1 MLKRVGAVILAAGL
15 SQRMGQQ
22 KLLLPLN
29 GKVLLAHVLTTA
41 KQLVWADCIAVIG
54 EPQQRLAQVCSQ
66 HHIRWIFNPARAEGQ
81 TSSIRLA
88 LQQLDPQLDGILF
101 LLGDQPFISVKL
113 VQTMLDQF
121 FLHDSANTIIVPQYL
136 GKNCSPVLFGA
147 GWRKDLGALDG
158 DEGGRRI
165 IRANP
170 DSVIPLEW
178 SEPQDFYDSD
188 TWEQYQWLLR
198 VSAGQD
204 DE

>member
-22 KLLLPLN
+22 KLLLPLH
-29 GKVLLAHVLTTA
+29 GKVLFEHVLTTVN
-41 KQLVWADCIAVIG
+41 QFVWTDCIAVIG
-54 EPQQRLAQVCSQ
+54 EPQQKMAQVCSQ
-66 HHIRWIFNPARAEGQ
+66 HHIRWLFNPASAEGQ
-81 TSSIRLA
+81 ASSIRLA

-113 VQTMLDQF
+113 VQTMLEQF
-121 FLHDSANTIIVPQYL
+121 FLCGSANTIIVPQYS

-147 GWRKDLGALDG
+147 DWRNDLGALAG

-170 DSVIPLEW
+170 DSVAALEW
-178 SEPQDFYDSD
+178 TDPQDFYDSD
-188 TWEQYQWLLR
+188 TWEQYQRLLR
-198 VSAGQD
+198 VPAGQD

>member
-29 GKVLLAHVLTTA
+29 GKVLLEHVLTTA
-41 KQLVWADCIAVIG
+41 KQFVWADCIAVIG
-54 EPQQRLAQVCSQ
+54 EPQQKLAQVCSQ
-66 HHIRWIFNPARAEGQ
+66 HHIRWLFNPVRAEGQ
-81 TSSIRLA
+81 ASSIRLA
-88 LQQLDPQLDGILF
+88 LQQLDSQLDGILF

-121 FLHDSANTIIVPQYL
+121 FLSGSANTIIVPQYS

-147 GWRKDLGALDG
+147 DWRNDLGALAG

-170 DSVIPLEW
+170 DSVAPIKWP
-178 SEPQDFYDSD
+178 EPQDFYDSD
-188 TWEQYQWLLR
+188 TWEQYQRLLQ
-198 VSAGQD
+198 VPAEQD